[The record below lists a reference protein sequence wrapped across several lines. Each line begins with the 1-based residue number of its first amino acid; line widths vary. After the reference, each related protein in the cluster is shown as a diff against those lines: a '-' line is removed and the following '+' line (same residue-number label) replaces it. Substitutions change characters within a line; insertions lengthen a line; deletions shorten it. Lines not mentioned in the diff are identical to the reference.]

1 MAFYIIEVDA
11 HKKSMKMKNLFLG
24 QRWKLFLINFVE
36 PMEEEKQ
43 ENFLKES
50 GYKLGRYGNGK
61 LLALPIN
68 FSS

>member
-1 MAFYIIEVDA
+1 MAFYIIKVDA
-11 HKKSMKMKNLFLG
+11 HEKIMKVKNLFLG
-24 QRWKLFLINFVE
+24 QRWKLFLTNFVE

-43 ENFLKES
+43 ENFLKQG

-61 LLALPIN
+61 VLALPIN

>member
-1 MAFYIIEVDA
+1 MHTRNHEGEELVSWPEMEAF
-11 HKKSMKMKNLFLG
+11 FLT
-24 QRWKLFLINFVE
+24 NFVE

-43 ENFLKES
+43 ENFLKQG

-61 LLALPIN
+61 VLALPIN